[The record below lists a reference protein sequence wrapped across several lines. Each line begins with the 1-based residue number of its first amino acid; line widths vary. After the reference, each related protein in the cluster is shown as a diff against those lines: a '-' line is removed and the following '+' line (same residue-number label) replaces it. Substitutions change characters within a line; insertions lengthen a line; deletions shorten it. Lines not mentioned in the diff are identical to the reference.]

1 MFQCKDD
8 CFEYDEG
15 KKKIFVC
22 LQILLMV
29 VTILFRLTIR
39 TSADNGYF
47 YRAIALELV

>member
-8 CFEYDEG
+8 CYEYDEG
-15 KKKIFVC
+15 KEKIFVC

-39 TSADNGYF
+39 TFGYF